1 MKLSEKGLDLIKKY
15 EGLRLKAY
23 KCPAGLWTIG
33 YGSTFG
39 VREGMEITEKQAED
53 MLWRD
58 VHVAEVCVNGA
69 VTVPLSQ
76 GEFDALVS
84 FCHNLGCGKFRGS
97 TLLRVLN
104 DGRYDEAANQLLRW
118 TRGGGRELA
127 GLVARRQAEKERFEE
142 AA

>member
-1 MKLSEKGLDLIKKY
+1 MNLSEQGLALIKKF

-23 KCPAGLWTIG
+23 LCPAKVWTIG
-33 YGSTFG
+33 YGSTYG
-39 VREGMEITEKQAED
+39 VREGMEIEEEHAED

-69 VTVPLSQ
+69 VKVPLSQ

-97 TLLRVLN
+97 TLLRLLN
-104 DGRYDEAANQLLRW
+104 DGRYDEAGAQFLRW
-118 TRGGGRELA
+118 TRGGGMELA
-127 GLVARRQAEKERFEE
+127 GLVARREAEKERFED
-142 AA
+142 AG